1 MTTRWWRRGVLL
13 AMMAM
18 GGATCTDA
26 GPEPVEATGEV
37 TAQNAFI
44 ARAATWSMW
53 NQGEPLPP
61 AWTQHDWVPTF
72 PPTSVTAPAGYGESY
87 VNPISFGSDPSHKP
101 ITVYFRKAFFV
112 ASPAD
117 VVSLRLDVMYD
128 DGFVYYV
135 NGVEGG
141 RAAMPGGTI
150 TRTTLSTG
158 HEADNTYLS
167 FDATG
172 VKSALH
178 AGWNTLAVE
187 VHQVAPSSSD
197 LVFDASLVA
206 QVQVSLP
213 VGAHPGA
220 VDLELLGSR
229 RQPGLHVA
237 HSRLR
242 RRHLGQRPGPARLR
256 RELPER
262 HDRLRAQLLEQVHH
276 HLLPQAVH
284 RGRSVAVFGIEGEVM
299 YDDGVV
305 IYLNGQEIT
314 RASMP
319 SGTISATTLSTGHEA
334 NAQYVTFD
342 WGAFRALLVPGVN
355 TVAVEVHQAAASS
368 SDLVFDLALTLAA
381 TQPPPDIA
389 RRSIWRYW
397 DLGGNLG
404 TTWRDHGF
412 SDATWNS
419 GGGPL
424 GYGESYVNA
433 TIGFGPSS
441 SNKFITTYFRRPFQV
456 NDPTAVTAITGEL
469 MWDDGAVIYL
479 NGHEIGRASMPGGT
493 ITATTLSTGHE
504 ASNAYTSFDW
514 TAQKVWLVPGV
525 NVIAVEVHQAATS
538 SSDLVFDLAM
548 HLATGPTAI
557 DTDGDR
563 LPDCGRD
570 EHRRV
575 RQRRQHRHQ
584 PDQLADTDG
593 DGMNDGDEMLGTT
606 GGLEPAGHGRQPAH
620 KDLLLE
626 FDWFDD
632 SRRAAAAHS
641 HRPTAAVH
649 ARRSTTPSPPRRC
662 PTPTARPA
670 CILIADYGQ
679 GGPFTGGNLIA
690 DADGVCSTARLR
702 RAEFTRPTRPPTSP
716 PIRSGYFHYVLMP
729 HRYELTSSSSGQAEL
744 PGDDMIVSLQCSD
757 IHRTT
762 WRNTIMH
769 ELGHNLDL
777 HHGGFGD
784 DTNYK
789 PNYNSVMNYRYQFPG
804 VDTNCTPPG
813 DGVLDYSRG
822 TAASTWTRTRC
833 DEVDGICGAAAGV
846 SWDWNYSGS
855 IDALPYPRDLNSDV
869 ALSVLTDS
877 DDWAAI
883 ILDFAPS
890 GARGLAVPQVVEC
903 NNPAP

>member
-1 MTTRWWRRGVLL
+1 
-13 AMMAM
+13 MMAM

-26 GPEPVEATGEV
+26 GPEPVEATREV

-44 ARAATWSMW
+44 ARAATWFMW

-117 VVSLRLDVMYD
+117 VASLRLDVMYD

-206 QVQVSLP
+206 QVQVPLP
-213 VGAHPGA
+213 VGGIPAQSTWSYWDRGGS
-220 VDLELLGSR
+220 LGSTWR
-229 RQPGLHVA
+229 TPGFDDTTWA
-237 HSRLR
+237 SGQGP
-242 RRHLGQRPGPARLR
+242 LGYGESYLNGTIGFGPSSSNKFITTYFRKQFTVVDPSL
-256 RELPER
+256 
-262 HDRLRAQLLEQVHH
+262 
-276 HLLPQAVH
+276 
-284 RGRSVAVFGIEGEVM
+284 VFGIEGQVM

-319 SGTISATTLSTGHEA
+319 SGTISATTLATGHEA
-334 NAQYVTFD
+334 NAQYVNFD

-389 RRSIWRYW
+389 RRSLWRYW

-404 TTWRDHGF
+404 TTWRDRGF

-424 GYGESYVNA
+424 GYGESYLNG

-525 NVIAVEVHQAATS
+525 NVIAVEVHQVATS
-538 SSDLVFDLAM
+538 SSDLVFDLAL
-548 HLATGPTAI
+548 HLDTGPTAI

-563 LPDCGRD
+563 LPDSVETNTGVFVNAGNTGTSPTNR
-570 EHRRV
+570 
-575 RQRRQHRHQ
+575 
-584 PDQLADTDG
+584 DTDG
-593 DGMNDGDEMLGTT
+593 DGLDDGDEVLGTT
-606 GGLEPAGHGRQPAH
+606 GGLNLPAMGVSPTH
-620 KDLLLE
+620 KNILLE

-632 SRRAAAAHS
+632 ANECGSHS
-641 HRPTAAVH
+641 HRPTAALLAELADAFVAAPIH
-649 ARRSTTPSPPRRC
+649 NPDGVDGVS
-662 PTPTARPA
+662 
-670 CILIADYGQ
+670 LVFDYGQ

-690 DADGVCSTARLR
+690 DADGVLDGFFDGEYTTYKAANFAANRQ
-702 RAEFTRPTRPPTSP
+702 
-716 PIRSGYFHYVLMP
+716 GYLHYVMMP
-729 HRYELTSSSSGQAEL
+729 HRYGLTNDSSGLAEII
-744 PGDDMIVSLQCSD
+744 GDDMIVSLQCSTFPD
-757 IHRTT
+757 YV
-762 WRNTIMH
+762 RNTIMH
-769 ELGHNLDL
+769 ELGHNLGL
-777 HHGGFGD
+777 QHGGFGD
-784 DTNYK
+784 STNLK
-789 PNYNSVMNYRYQFPG
+789 PNYNSVMNYLYQFAG

-813 DGVLDYSRG
+813 DGYLDFSRHRHIDLDEN
-822 TAASTWTRTRC
+822 ALR
-833 DEVDGICGAAAGV
+833 EVDGICGAAAGV
-846 SWDWNYSGS
+846 SWDWNYNGS
-855 IDALPYPRDLNSDV
+855 IDAVPYPLDLNSDV
-869 ALSVLTDS
+869 ALSVLTDR
-877 DDWAAI
+877 DDWADI
-883 ILDFAPS
+883 ILDFTPS
-890 GARGLAVPQVVEC
+890 GARGLAIPQVVEC
-903 NNPAP
+903 DPAP